1 MAANYGSHLEKTIRK
16 PDFFCPV
23 FEWFGHLKTGLKFF

>member
-16 PDFFCPV
+16 PDFFV
-23 FEWFGHLKTGLKFF
+23 WFWNGLTISKPD